1 MWPPS
6 LWLEKKNSWKRKL
19 LSNQHL
25 SLKVSILGSLARP
38 QQGNHKPQTPHP
50 NKSYLSSSGFYNVEP
65 LVHSCKEH
73 WKYTLDPFIL
83 EALTI
88 APQPTK
94 TNLLCRVPKKI
105 HDRLCNESLKKS
117 RLIMGVKGSRNFG
130 SYITYLGTWSL
141 RVKETASK
149 PSTSARSSA
158 RPFRISLKCHGLGF
172 RV

>member
-117 RLIMGVKGSRNFG
+117 RLIMVLPIWAHEALGLKKRPANLPLPRGVPRGPFASP
-130 SYITYLGTWSL
+130 WSAT
-141 RVKETASK
+141 VWV
-149 PSTSARSSA
+149 
-158 RPFRISLKCHGLGF
+158 LGF
-172 RV
+172 RAPLKDL